1 MEFVLTPS
9 VPEIRSGVIK
19 CITRVAQSCKHRRQ
33 LETTDFF
40 QLSHIIYSILFIL
53 LCVCMRVLACVFSW
67 ELQSASRA
75 GCGDR
80 SCWASVLGE
89 HWCDDVCLSGC
100 GCLDLSPKQQRT
112 LQRTWHV
119 HLHQA
124 TLRLGAVSTTKCN
137 WVGFLCVSGCI
148 SVLVQLLS
156 RESLALREA
165 ATQALSNLTHNSE
178 SNALWVTKDFDV
190 LPIPHCFC
198 TDICTFF

>member
-1 MEFVLTPS
+1 M
-9 VPEIRSGVIK
+9 R
-19 CITRVAQSCKHRRQ
+19 
-33 LETTDFF
+33 
-40 QLSHIIYSILFIL
+40 
-53 LCVCMRVLACVFSW
+53 VCMRVHACVFSW

-75 GCGDR
+75 GCGDG
-80 SCWASVLGE
+80 SGWASVLGE
-89 HWCDDVCLSGC
+89 HWCDNVCLSGC
-100 GCLDLSPKQQRT
+100 GRLELPRKQQRT

-119 HLHQA
+119 HLHRA

-165 ATQALSNLTHNSE
+165 ATQALSNLTHNSA
-178 SNALWVTKDFDV
+178 SNALWVTGDFDV

-198 TDICTFF
+198 TEICTSFNNSKFMELCIKTSTTNKAV

>member
-1 MEFVLTPS
+1 M
-9 VPEIRSGVIK
+9 
-19 CITRVAQSCKHRRQ
+19 
-33 LETTDFF
+33 
-40 QLSHIIYSILFIL
+40 
-53 LCVCMRVLACVFSW
+53 CVCMRVLACVFSW

-190 LPIPHCFC
+190 LPIPHCFFNNSKC
-198 TDICTFF
+198 MELCIKTSTKNKAV